1 MKSFYWLLSFCI
13 VCIRF
18 PSSAGAGAGA
28 ESAIPSE
35 CSITA
40 STPLDE
46 LPTATCECLPH
57 CDSWEKPAA
66 SRAPSCF
73 FFDLGVEVAQS
84 TLAFFGE
91 GATRSCRYGPLTH
104 KVFDRN
110 WFHNNICGWET
121 EQVIKLFEQYTWPKL
136 KEHGFSNTSAMC
148 QAILVEPSLHF
159 TKLLNVMKSEYGKM
173 VDIYHPAAIHQCDSS
188 SLLFNDDKQKRS
200 AILASSHKRAV
211 RSINLARLITNK
223 VRKEDFLVL
232 KVDVEGAEYTLL
244 DCLVESPAMDL
255 VDQLWLERHDFW
267 VNKDQSD
274 RLDAILKKVEHKGIY
289 VNQKWP

>member
-1 MKSFYWLLSFCI
+1 MNAFHLFLSINIFCI
-13 VCIRF
+13 IF
-18 PSSAGAGAGA
+18 LSSTGN
-28 ESAIPSE
+28 ESMIPSE

-40 STPLDE
+40 STPVE
-46 LPTATCECLPH
+46 QLPTSNCECLPH
-57 CDSWEKPAA
+57 CDSWEKPAP
-66 SRAPSCF
+66 SRKPTCF

-91 GATRSCRYGPLTH
+91 GSARSCRYGSLTH

-110 WFHNNICGWET
+110 WFHSNICGWET
-121 EQVIKLFEQYTWPKL
+121 DKVIKLFEQFTWPKL
-136 KEHGFSNTSAMC
+136 SEHGFSNTTKQC

-159 TKLLNVMKSEYGKM
+159 QKLLTVMKAEYGDR
-173 VDIYHPAAIHQCDSS
+173 VEIYNPAAIYQCDSS

-200 AILASSHKRAV
+200 AILASQHKRAV
-211 RSINLARLITNK
+211 RSINLARLLTNK

-232 KVDVEGAEYTLL
+232 KVDIEGGEYSLL
-244 DCLVESPAMDL
+244 DCLVKSPAIDL

-267 VNKDQSD
+267 VNKDSSE
-274 RLDAILKKVEHKGIY
+274 RLNAILKTIEQKGIY